1 MPTDNSPRNNFLVQ
15 VREQLIRLLNLG
27 ADKAPEEETIER
39 IKAGVDFHG
48 AKLWVLILAIFVA
61 SLGLNTNSA
70 AVIIGAMLISP
81 LMGPIMGLGL
91 GLGINDFEL
100 FKRALRSF
108 SVATLFSVLTATAY
122 FLITPIA
129 EAQSELLARTAPTIY
144 DVLIALCGGL
154 AGIIALSSIGQR
166 GGNVIPGVAIATA
179 LMPPLCTTGFGIATG
194 NWAYALGA
202 FYLYAINTIFISLA
216 TFLGVSL
223 LNFPKKVFVDKVREL
238 RVKRIITAIT
248 VLTILPAILLTYG
261 LVRETVFDDKA
272 NRFINSELTFD
283 DTQIILRDV
292 NYEAKYIKVIL
303 LGQEIDDD
311 FIAEA
316 RKRLSRYGLEG
327 TELEVLQTSN
337 NVELQD
343 MKKILQAQQSGQKLS
358 DRNAEL
364 LATQQKRIQ
373 SLENELAPYN
383 ENNNLNPEL
392 SRELRTLF
400 PQVEGITLCRGE
412 LPVADDSVTAGRGLT
427 VALLQISGVL
437 HAADETRLHSWLHQR
452 IATDDSLMFVQI
464 HAQREW

>member
-1 MPTDNSPRNNFLVQ
+1 METTDKSPRNNFLVQ
-15 VREQLIRLLNLG
+15 VREQLRSLLNLG

-39 IKAGVDFHG
+39 IKSGVDFQG

-100 FKRALRSF
+100 LKRALRNF
-108 SVATLFSVLTATAY
+108 AVATLFSVLTATAY

-194 NWAYALGA
+194 NWVYAAGA
-202 FYLYAINTIFISLA
+202 FYLYIINTIFISLA

-292 NYEAKYIKVIL
+292 NYKAKHIKVIL

-316 RKRLSRYGLEG
+316 RKRLPRYGLENV
-327 TELEVLQTSN
+327 ELEVLQTSN
-337 NVELQD
+337 NSVELQD
-343 MKKILQAQQSGQKLS
+343 MKKILQAQQAGQKTS

-373 SLENELAPYN
+373 ELEQELAPYRA
-383 ENNNLNPEL
+383 NNGLSPEL

-400 PQVEGITLCRGE
+400 PQVEGITLCRGS
-412 LPVADDSVTAGRGLT
+412 LPAENDSAAAPRALT
-427 VALLQISGVL
+427 IALLQTAGKLRV
-437 HAADETRLHSWLHQR
+437 ADEERLHNWLRQR
-452 IATDDSLMFVQI
+452 IATADSLMFVSG
-464 HAQREW
+464 R